1 MPKKILFVTTGMQ
14 TGGAE
19 RQLVLLATGMMERG
33 HAVTIFSLSKISDI
47 GSAIGSGSVP
57 ILTFSLRKS
66 PLFIIDLI
74 AIFFAARKLKPDIIQ
89 GWMYIGNIVASFLAM
104 LLRKPHLHSLR
115 ASNMDTNRYWTQIKL
130 NAFLSPF
137 PKKIISNS
145 LAGESFHK
153 KFGFN
158 GKNLTTVENAI
169 DTNYFKPN
177 AKSAKSVRRS
187 LQIPQEKK
195 VILYAARIDPMKA
208 HDVVVGLAIA
218 LPNIYFIFS
227 GKGTNE
233 IALPS
238 NAIGLGI
245 VSDMPSLYNAAE
257 GLVNFSYF
265 GEGFPNVICEDLEC
279 GTPVIANDIGDT
291 RRILGDEFTVDNL
304 EIQKLT
310 RKITSI
316 LVDKEL
322 DKKCST
328 LRRKIAFTYN
338 IENMLNG
345 FETFYV
351 HDKQKVDFS
360 SVS

>member
-1 MPKKILFVTTGMQ
+1 MPRNILFVTPGVQ

-19 RQLVLLATGMMERG
+19 RQLVLLAKGMRERG
-33 HAVTIFSLSKISDI
+33 HTITIFSFAKISDVR
-47 GSAIGSGSVP
+47 SAIGCDSVP
-57 ILTFSLRKS
+57 ILTFPLRKS
-66 PLFIIDLI
+66 PLFIIDLMV
-74 AIFFAARKLKPDIIQ
+74 IFFAARKLNPDIIQ
-89 GWMYIGNIVASFLAM
+89 GWMYIGNIVASFLAFA
-104 LLRKPHLHSLR
+104 LRKPHLHSLR
-115 ASNMDTNRYWTQIKL
+115 ASNMDTNRYWAQMRL
-130 NAFLSPF
+130 NALLSPF

-153 KFGFN
+153 EIGF
-158 GKNLTTVENAI
+158 KAENLTTVENAI
-169 DTNYFKPN
+169 DTNHFKPN
-177 AKSAKSVRRS
+177 AKLAESIRHS
-187 LQIPQEKK
+187 LKIPREKK

-245 VSDMPSLYNAAE
+245 VSDMPSLYNAADL
-257 GLVNFSYF
+257 LVNFSYF
-265 GEGFPNVICEDLEC
+265 GEGFPNVICEALAC

-304 EIQKLT
+304 DIQKLT

-328 LRRKIAFTYN
+328 LRGKIAFTYN
-338 IENMLNG
+338 IEIMLNG
-345 FETFYV
+345 FEAFYV